1 MSSDI
6 TSKSI
11 IATNPDEWVRWVS
24 GVEDA
29 RGCELMSGELQFIRR
44 FTDTLVLVRASSVGE
59 FIVLFEIQNSYILT
73 MPDRMRTYAAL
84 ASEVYRMPVFPVLIN
99 IKPYGKPIPTRFESE
114 FLGLTARQDYRVIN
128 LWEVEAEEIL
138 AQDLWALIPLLPT
151 MKGASEKLIETARA
165 RVILDRH
172 LQLTKMAGELD
183 FALAL
188 FTEAFF
194 GKETAIKIFGGKML
208 EIIAQTSLYQEVLR
222 RGMKEGREEGREK
235 GREEEIRRILLKQL
249 TKRFGAL
256 DANTEESINEL
267 PVEQAENLAEAIFDF
282 ETREDLSNWLTKLQ
296 S

>member
-6 TSKSI
+6 TSKTI
-11 IATNPDEWVRWVS
+11 IAANPDDWVRWVS

-99 IKPYGKPIPTRFESE
+99 VKPYGKPIPTRFESE

-128 LWEVEAEEIL
+128 LWEVEAEDIL
-138 AQDLWALIPLLPT
+138 ARDLWALIPLLPT
-151 MKGASEKLIETARA
+151 MKGASEELIETARA

-194 GKETAIKIFGGKML
+194 GKETALRIFGGKML

-222 RGMKEGREEGREK
+222 RGLEEGREQ
-235 GREEEIRRILLKQL
+235 GLEEEIRRVLFKLLK
-249 TKRFGAL
+249 KRFGAL
-256 DANTEESINEL
+256 DANTKENINEL
-267 PVEQAENLAEAIFDF
+267 SVEQAESLAEAIFDF
-282 ETREDLSNWLTKLQ
+282 ETREDLNNWLSKLQ

>member
-29 RGCELMSGELQFIRR
+29 RGCELMSGEFQFIRR

-59 FIVLFEIQNSYILT
+59 FLVLFEIQNYYT
-73 MPDRMRTYAAL
+73 PAMPNRMRTYAAL
-84 ASEVYRMPVFPVLIN
+84 ASEVYKMPVFPVLIN
-99 IKPYGKPIPTRFESE
+99 ITPYGKPIPARFESE

-138 AQDLWALIPLLPT
+138 AQDLWALIPFLPT
-151 MKGASEKLIETARA
+151 MKGANEELIETARA
-165 RVILDRH
+165 RVVLDTQ
-172 LQLTKMAGELD
+172 LQLTKIGDELE

-194 GKETAIKIFGGKML
+194 GKETALRIFGGKML
-208 EIIAQTSLYQEVLR
+208 EVIAQTSLYQEVLR
-222 RGMKEGREEGREK
+222 RGKEE
-235 GREEEIRRILLKQL
+235 GREEEIRRVLLKQL
-249 TKRFGAL
+249 TKRFGEP
-256 DANTEESINEL
+256 DANTVESINEL
-267 PVEQAENLAEAIFDF
+267 SVEQAENLAEAIFDLQ
-282 ETREDLSNWLTKLQ
+282 TREDLNNWLAKLQ

>member
-24 GVEDA
+24 AVEDA

-151 MKGASEKLIETARA
+151 MKGASAELIETARA
-165 RVILDRH
+165 RVILDKH

-222 RGMKEGREEGREK
+222 RGLEE

-249 TKRFGAL
+249 TKLFGAL

-267 PVEQAENLAEAIFDF
+267 SVGQAENLAEAIFDF
-282 ETREDLSNWLTKLQ
+282 ETREDLNNWLTKLQ

>member
-24 GVEDA
+24 GVADA

-44 FTDTLVLVRASSVGE
+44 FTDTLVLVRASAVGE

-151 MKGASEKLIETARA
+151 M
-165 RVILDRH
+165 
-172 LQLTKMAGELD
+172 MA
-183 FALAL
+183 
-188 FTEAFF
+188 
-194 GKETAIKIFGGKML
+194 
-208 EIIAQTSLYQEVLR
+208 
-222 RGMKEGREEGREK
+222 
-235 GREEEIRRILLKQL
+235 
-249 TKRFGAL
+249 
-256 DANTEESINEL
+256 
-267 PVEQAENLAEAIFDF
+267 QAK
-282 ETREDLSNWLTKLQ
+282 S
-296 S
+296 